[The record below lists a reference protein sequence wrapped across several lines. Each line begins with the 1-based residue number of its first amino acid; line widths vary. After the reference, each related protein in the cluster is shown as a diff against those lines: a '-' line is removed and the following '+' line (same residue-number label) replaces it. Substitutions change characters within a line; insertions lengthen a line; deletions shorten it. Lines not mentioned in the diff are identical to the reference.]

1 MHANPLPPLRRG
13 GREVCVEVD
22 RNVWLDGSR
31 FAFTRALG
39 LASRL
44 ALRRRIS
51 GRWLIGLSA
60 GIIAGHGCA
69 ASLTAVGDIPPRALE
84 DDAHR
89 LEYPPHS
96 TGTRWARSQRF
107 VLEGL
112 KLLEVST
119 ARVTCVDVGRHNL
132 DFLLISILIVCVYF
146 TRSVRDNQTVGSW
159 SFVRVLQFESSL
171 ACGSMVLHFFSCI
184 DFSPTGRKID
194 TRTVII
200 SHP

>member
-1 MHANPLPPLRRG
+1 MHANPLPPLRRS

-22 RNVWLDGSR
+22 RNVWLVGR

-51 GRWLIGLSA
+51 GRWLIGLRA
-60 GIIAGHGCA
+60 RIIAGHGCA

-89 LEYPPHS
+89 REYPPHS
-96 TGTRWARSQRF
+96 AGARWAGSQRF

-112 KLLEVST
+112 KLLELST

-132 DFLLISILIVCVYF
+132 DFLLI
-146 TRSVRDNQTVGSW
+146 
-159 SFVRVLQFESSL
+159 
-171 ACGSMVLHFFSCI
+171 
-184 DFSPTGRKID
+184 
-194 TRTVII
+194 
-200 SHP
+200 